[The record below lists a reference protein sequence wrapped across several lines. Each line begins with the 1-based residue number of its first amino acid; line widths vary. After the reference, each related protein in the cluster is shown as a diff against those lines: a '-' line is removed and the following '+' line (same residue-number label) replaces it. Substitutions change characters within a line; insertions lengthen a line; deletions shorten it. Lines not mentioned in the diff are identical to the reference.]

1 MTSTDWQDY
10 ITIDPELHHGD
21 ACIKGTRIPV
31 ATIAASLAAGMG
43 ADQIIGAFPQL
54 TAEQIQAVVSYLAD
68 GNRSK

>member
-10 ITIDPELHHGD
+10 ITTDPELHHGD
-21 ACIKGTRIPV
+21 VCIRGTRIPV

-43 ADQIIGAFPQL
+43 ADQIIDAFPQL

-68 GNRSK
+68 GNRS

>member
-43 ADQIIGAFPQL
+43 ADQIIGAFPHL

-68 GNRSK
+68 SNRSR

>member
-10 ITIDPELHHGD
+10 IIIDPELHHGD

-43 ADQIIGAFPQL
+43 ADQIIDAFPQL
-54 TAEQIQAVVSYLAD
+54 TAEQIQAVVSYLA
-68 GNRSK
+68 GSNRSR

>member
-1 MTSTDWQDY
+1 MASTDWQDY

-43 ADQIIGAFPQL
+43 ADQIIDAFPQL

-68 GNRSK
+68 SNRSR